1 MIGQNLAKR
10 EKLLVA
16 ACIALGASAIGYN
29 MIVGPITAGWKTLST
44 EIEAKINL
52 LGKNTKLLEMYDRL
66 REEYLNYR
74 DYIELGQSEQ
84 EELRAALEEIE
95 SISEKTSCRIVN
107 VKPRAA
113 RQIGNYKEITFVVIS
128 EGSIEALAQFLH
140 ATESSKKL
148 LRVKHF
154 SITPKSTSPGDLKA
168 TFLIS
173 KIVFD

>member
-16 ACIALGASAIGYN
+16 VCIILGASAIGYN
-29 MIVGPITAGWKTLST
+29 MVVGPIAAGWKARNN
-44 EIEAKINL
+44 EIQARINL
-52 LGKNTKLLEMYDRL
+52 LNKNTKLLGMSDRL
-66 REEYLNYR
+66 RAEYLKYR

-95 SISEKTSCRIVN
+95 NLSKKTSCRIAN
-107 VKPRAA
+107 IKPRAA
-113 RQIGNYKEITFVVIS
+113 RKIGNYKEISFVIIS
-128 EGSIEALAQFLH
+128 EGNIEALSRFLH
-140 ATESSKKL
+140 AIEGSKKL

-154 SITPKSTSPGDLKA
+154 SITPKSTSSGNLKA

-173 KIVFD
+173 KIIFR